1 MALLTKKAG
10 YEMNREIKNRPLS
23 LEKGDLL
30 PFLLILPTLLIV
42 LIVMIIP
49 LFYGILISLFRY
61 DIGQTITASDFVG
74 LGNYLRLFKDGIM
87 LKSLT
92 NTVIFAIGATAGD
105 LIIGTLIAV
114 LLLKITPKVRGLL
127 RTFYIAPLLISPI
140 VGGLIWRYM
149 YDPSSGFLYWILSL
163 FGLGIEQFPGVTA
176 TSTALLSVI
185 IAHFWRVVPFVI
197 IVVTAGLVSIP
208 NELYEAAYI
217 DGAGEIRTFF
227 SISLPLLVKVYMVI
241 IIISGVDTIKVFDII
256 YSLTQGGPA
265 NSTMSLSIYAYKNA
279 FEMYQMGYAMAIAV
293 FIMFVAFIIFGIPF
307 IRFGAQSNRQ
317 EEVQN

>member
-1 MALLTKKAG
+1 MALLIKKAR
-10 YEMNREIKNRPLS
+10 YEMNREIKNRSLS

-30 PFLLILPTLLIV
+30 PFLLIIPTLLIV

-87 LKSLT
+87 LKSLA
-92 NTVIFAIGATAGD
+92 NTVIFAISATAGD

-127 RTFYIAPLLISPI
+127 RALYIMPLLISPI
-140 VGGLIWRYM
+140 IVGLIWRYM

-163 FGLGIEQFPGVTA
+163 FGLGIKQFPGLTA

-185 IAHFWRVVPFVI
+185 IVHWWQVVPFVI

-208 NELYEAAYI
+208 NEYYEAAYI

-227 SISLPLLVKVYMVI
+227 SVSLPLLVKVYMVI

-265 NSTMSLSIYAYKNA
+265 NSTMSLSIYAYKNG

-293 FIMFVAFIIFGIPF
+293 FTMFVSFIIFGIPF
-307 IRFGAQSNRQ
+307 IRFGMQSNRQ
-317 EEVQN
+317 EEA